1 MAELHEKQSF
11 GVKRKDSQLWV
22 RAAGQD
28 DGGGEGKN
36 EEEEDEEGGDWEARV
51 GVDDG
56 PRWGNLPG
64 LRPAC
69 DER

>member
-1 MAELHEKQSF
+1 MAELHEKESW
-11 GVKRKDSQLWV
+11 GVKRKDSQLWG
-22 RAAGQD
+22 RAAGQE
-28 DGGGEGKN
+28 DGGGGERN
-36 EEEEDEEGGDWEARV
+36 EEEEEEEVGDGEARV